1 MGLHVYVAIA
11 QISWPAASGA
21 ISAQKYALA
30 ASVPTTCLPV
40 RMQKGQGNFCPS
52 MVLESRLPLP
62 KFRLGADC
70 DAACAKRDERQFSKA
85 AQARNCPMPD
95 AFLVGYTEERAK
107 CSKKKISKEQQKETE
122 A

>member
-1 MGLHVYVAIA
+1 MLSPQHHRIT
-11 QISWPAASGA
+11 QNWPAASG
-21 ISAQKYALA
+21 QMW
-30 ASVPTTCLPV
+30 ASVPTTYLP
-40 RMQKGQGNFCPS
+40 RRIQKNQGT
-52 MVLESRLPLP
+52 LYRLMGLKTPRY
-62 KFRLGADC
+62 FRQNSDLYPTPFWWGTDC
-70 DAACAKRDERQFSKA
+70 DVACAKRDERQFSKA